1 MEQPDAADWERAARI
16 CREVAELPDRT
27 SPDDNADFMLVTA
40 DELQP
45 MLAEEFARL
54 RAELIGPKVDG

>member
-1 MEQPDAADWERAARI
+1 MATPNEDDWKRAAKI

-40 DELQP
+40 DELQSI
-45 MLAEEFARL
+45 LAQEFAQL
-54 RAELIGPKVDG
+54 REDAALA